1 MYSDFLWEY
10 PLYPHGQSNTPWVG
24 AGIKNGA
31 FRNLNGIL
39 FHADAE
45 FVLNEHITCN
55 RNIIKCES
63 ISPGNDPKIFWVCHY
78 FMYRHYIYGKFS
90 RSTSYNSLYPVKSAI
105 IDVTQC
111 QSASTRGVGCWL
123 TDSTASS
130 SCKLCNIPS
139 KLRIIIS
146 RLYSLSEVVIHLYR
160 YPGRYYVQATRPS
173 VTSISRVFVFI
184 YVRLFF
190 LPVAIDVRRRQCC
203 IMDYITLC
211 QSTRTSFPVF
221 LYQL

>member
-160 YPGRYYVQATRPS
+160 YPRTVLRTGNKAICHIDFPS
-173 VTSISRVFVFI
+173 ICFYICTS
-184 YVRLFF
+184 FF
-190 LPVAIDVRRRQCC
+190 LPVAIDVRRWQCC

>member
-1 MYSDFLWEY
+1 M
-10 PLYPHGQSNTPWVG
+10 P
-24 AGIKNGA
+24 
-31 FRNLNGIL
+31 L
-39 FHADAE
+39 FHVPPLHLWKILS
-45 FVLNEHITCN
+45 FQQLQLFICCSKCHNRCN
-55 RNIIKCES
+55 
-63 ISPGNDPKIFWVCHY
+63 
-78 FMYRHYIYGKFS
+78 
-90 RSTSYNSLYPVKSAI
+90 
-105 IDVTQC
+105 TQC

-146 RLYSLSEVVIHLYR
+146 RLYSNSEVVAYTLVPLSRTVIRTGYKAICHIDFPSICFYIM
-160 YPGRYYVQATRPS
+160 YV
-173 VTSISRVFVFI
+173 
-184 YVRLFF
+184 FF

-203 IMDYITLC
+203 VMDYITLC